1 MFLKRIYTYK
11 NKMTFNVKIPI
22 IICVILILYVLIMT
36 EYNKKQL
43 IELIQNSSNAAMS
56 SFAKIIINNL

>member
-1 MFLKRIYTYK
+1 
-11 NKMTFNVKIPI
+11 MTFNVKIPI